1 MQSAD
6 YVPGVS
12 GWKMEKGLIELNGG
26 PHGSVRVGNL
36 EASEMRPSEEQLA
49 ALCLTKQ
56 DLAEPFIVVD
66 GVTYINQALVEGSST
81 ASRITEEASAR
92 ASTDEALACRT
103 GALEAT
109 LAEWNPKSQFLV
121 SSERFAVT
129 MAKNAAGQ
137 YVCTG
142 IGLGVEAEQKPAS
155 VDEMLQL
162 LTTQI
167 SESSLGVELQSR
179 IAAMDSVRD
188 VIRQELKPGGLL
200 HRR

>member
-12 GWKMEKGLIELNGG
+12 GWRMEKGWFEINGG
-26 PHGSVRVGNL
+26 PHGPVRIGNL
-36 EASEMRPSEEQLA
+36 EASVEKPSDDQLA
-49 ALCLTKQ
+49 ALCLTRQ

-66 GVTYINQALVEGSST
+66 GVTYINQALVDGSSIS
-81 ASRITEEASAR
+81 ARIAEEASAR
-92 ASTDEALACRT
+92 ASADEALAGRT
-103 GALEAT
+103 GALEAA

-129 MAKNAAGQ
+129 MAKNPAGQ

-155 VDEMLQL
+155 VDEILQL